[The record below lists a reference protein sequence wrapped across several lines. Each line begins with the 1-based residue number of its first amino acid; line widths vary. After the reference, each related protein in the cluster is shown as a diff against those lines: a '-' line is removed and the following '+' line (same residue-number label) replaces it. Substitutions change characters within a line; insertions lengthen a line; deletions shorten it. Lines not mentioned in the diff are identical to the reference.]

1 MTTNYTL
8 EQVREALAK
17 VQSDASTILL
27 DVLGTR
33 TTNSTSMLGDLPA
46 KKYGAVIRKCE
57 KVLER
62 QAKEAKREA
71 EQAER
76 DAQRERDTAEGK
88 AVQAKLKAEA
98 LEALDAEGKLVT
110 ELCARI
116 NQQELAAANAYV
128 KGVGT
133 ADSMKEE
140 LGKKLNDLRPRCKAA
155 GMTFDEFKE
164 KYVGDLYERAKIY
177 EIMKVARGE
186 ITFDEIRLLE
196 RVKKQKQA
204 AAKKASGK
212 TQPSQT
218 TTSKPDETTAETSK
232 PAETSTAEKPRA
244 TGSADTEQSTEERK
258 QYFETIEDKSDR
270 LLKAW
275 AEVALP
281 SLDDMTHDDYKK
293 AKVRYHQAAEKLD
306 KKWVTELRAKAPVKR
321 AA

>member
-1 MTTNYTL
+1 M
-8 EQVREALAK
+8 
-17 VQSDASTILL
+17 
-27 DVLGTR
+27 
-33 TTNSTSMLGDLPA
+33 
-46 KKYGAVIRKCE
+46 
-57 KVLER
+57 
-62 QAKEAKREA
+62 
-71 EQAER
+71 
-76 DAQRERDTAEGK
+76 
-88 AVQAKLKAEA
+88 QAKLKAEA

-133 ADSMKEE
+133 ANSMKEE

-186 ITFDEIRLLE
+186 ITYDEIRLLE

-204 AAKKASGK
+204 AAKKSVWENA
-212 TQPSQT
+212 TF
-218 TTSKPDETTAETSK
+218 PDDDLEARRDDGGDLE
-232 PAETSTAEKPRA
+232 ACGDLDGGEAARA

-306 KKWVTELRAKAPVKR
+306 KKWVTGVEGQGAS
-321 AA
+321 